1 MTVTLSQ
8 GAFLAAAAVGA
19 GVINAIAG
27 GGTLLTFPAL
37 VGVLGGGPAAA
48 VTANATNTVALWA
61 GQLSSAFAYKKHL
74 QEERRRAISLAVP
87 SVIGGVAGSA
97 LVLYLP
103 ERVFAAVV
111 PWLIV
116 VACVLLALQG
126 PIKRALARVP
136 GADHPAALWLV
147 QLVVAVYGGYF
158 GAAMGIIM
166 LAAMSV
172 LLPASGQHANAL
184 KVLLSFLINGAAA
197 VLFMATGHADL
208 WLALLMAAA
217 NVVGGWTG
225 AHLAQRLPPA
235 AMRGVAIAVGLYA
248 AGRML
253 LA

>member
-1 MTVTLSQ
+1 MTFSQ
-8 GAFLAAAAVGA
+8 GAFLAAASAGA

-37 VGVLGGGPAAA
+37 LA
-48 VTANATNTVALWA
+48 VTANATNTLALWA

-87 SVIGGVAGSA
+87 SVIGGLVGSA
-97 LVLYLP
+97 LVLALP

-116 VACVLLALQG
+116 FACVLLALQG
-126 PIKRALARVP
+126 PIKRALAGVP
-136 GADHPAALWLV
+136 GADHPAALWVV
-147 QLVVAVYGGYF
+147 QLLISIYGGYF
-158 GAAMGIIM
+158 GAAMGILM
-166 LAAMSV
+166 LASMSV
-172 LLPASGQHANAL
+172 LLPSSGQHANAL
-184 KVLLSFLINGAAA
+184 KVLLSFLANGAAA
-197 VLFMATGHADL
+197 LLFLATGHADL
-208 WLALLMAAA
+208 WAALLMA
-217 NVVGGWTG
+217 VFCTGGGWVG

>member
-1 MTVTLSQ
+1 MTFSQ
-8 GAFLAAAAVGA
+8 GAFLAVASAGA

-61 GQLSSAFAYKKHL
+61 GQLSGAYAYKKHL
-74 QEERRRAISLAVP
+74 AEERQRAISLALP
-87 SVIGGVAGSA
+87 SVIGGVIGSA

-103 ERVFAAVV
+103 DRIFAAVV

-116 VACVLLALQG
+116 GACLLLALQG
-126 PIKRALARVP
+126 PIKRALTGLP
-136 GADHPAALWLV
+136 GVDHPAALWVV
-147 QLVVAVYGGYF
+147 QLVVGIYGGYF

-172 LLPASGQHANAL
+172 LLPSSGQHANAL

-197 VLFMATGHADL
+197 ILFMVTGHADM
-208 WLALLMAAA
+208 WLALLMAVA
-217 NVVGGWTG
+217 NIAGGWGG
-225 AHLAQRLPPA
+225 AHLAQRLPPL
-235 AMRGVAIAVGLYA
+235 AMRLVAIGVGLYA
-248 AGRML
+248 AARMI

>member
-1 MTVTLSQ
+1 MTLSQ
-8 GAFLAAAAVGA
+8 GAFLAAAAAGA

-37 VGVLGGGPAAA
+37 LSAGLTPVG
-48 VTANATNTVALWA
+48 ANATNTLALWA

-74 QEERRRAISLAVP
+74 QEERARAISLAVP
-87 SVIGGVAGSA
+87 SVIGGLLGSA
-97 LVLYLP
+97 LVLWLP

-116 VACVLLALQG
+116 FACVLLALQG
-126 PIKRALARVP
+126 PIKRALAGVP
-136 GADHPAALWLV
+136 GVDHPAALWVV
-147 QLVVAVYGGYF
+147 QLLISIYGGYF
-158 GAAMGIIM
+158 GAGMGILL

-172 LLPASGQHANAL
+172 LLPSSGQHANAL
-184 KVLLSFLINGAAA
+184 KVLLSFLANGAAA
-197 VLFMATGHADL
+197 ILFMATGAASLD
-208 WLALLMAAA
+208 LALLMAVASTA
-217 NVVGGWTG
+217 GGWAG
-225 AHLAQRLPPA
+225 AHLAQRLPPL